1 MAVESDVS
9 AESAESGKSAESGEA
24 SDSDAHLFVDLDG
37 TLIRTDLLFESL
49 LLLVKRNPFYLAA
62 IPFWLLKGRASLK
75 HQIAR
80 RVEIDPVGLP
90 YNQAFLAWLGDQRAR
105 GRAMTL
111 ISASDQRY
119 ASAVA
124 EHVGLFD
131 AAIGSDGKTNL
142 KARNKL
148 QRIEEIAQGE
158 AFAYAGDSRADLPVW
173 AAAGQV
179 LLVNCGPSISD
190 SFENG
195 PAEVLRFGSAPTLF
209 GPLLR
214 AMRPHQWLKN
224 TLLFVP
230 LILSHQLTQVG
241 LLLAAAVGFVCF
253 CLCASSVYLLNDML
267 DLGNDR
273 AHQTKRKR
281 PFASGELSL
290 AAGFAAAPALLL
302 GAFLVSFLLP
312 ADFRLA
318 LLIYWL
324 LTCLYSFAL
333 KRIFLL
339 DVATLAV
346 LYALRVA
353 AGAAAIEVV
362 TTNFLIAFSLCLFL
376 GLAMVKRVTELA
388 NLQAA
393 SAGAVGGR
401 AYRKSHEAL
410 LSAVGVLSSTMAVV
424 VFAFYINAPATT
436 RLYDSPLLLWLICP
450 LLIVLLGRIW
460 RLARAGRLHEDP
472 VLFAV
477 EDRFS
482 QLIVLATGVLIWLAA

>member
-1 MAVESDVS
+1 MAVKPG
-9 AESAESGKSAESGEA
+9 AAT
-24 SDSDAHLFVDLDG
+24 DSDAHLFVDLDG
-37 TLIRTDLLFESL
+37 TLVRTDLLFESL
-49 LLLVKRNPFYLAA
+49 LLLVRRNPLYLTI
-62 IPFWLLKGRASLK
+62 IPFWLLKGRAWLK

-80 RVEIDPVGLP
+80 RVKIDPAGLP
-90 YNQAFLAWLGDQRAR
+90 YNEAFLVWLAGQRER

-119 ASAVA
+119 VSAVA

-148 QRIEEIAQGE
+148 RRIEEIVQGGK
-158 AFAYAGDSRADLPVW
+158 FAYAGDSRADVPVW
-173 AAAGQV
+173 AGAAEV
-179 LLVNCGPSISD
+179 LLVNCGPSVSRR
-190 SFENG
+190 FETG
-195 PAEVLRFGSAPTLF
+195 PAEVLQFGSAPTLS

-230 LILSHQLTQVG
+230 LILSHQLTRPE
-241 LLLAAAVGFVCF
+241 LLFASAIGFVSF

-267 DLGNDR
+267 DLDNDR

-281 PFASGELSL
+281 PFASGELTL

-302 GAFLVSFLLP
+302 GAFLVSLLLP
-312 ADFRLA
+312 ADFLIV

-339 DVATLAV
+339 DVATLAT
-346 LYALRVA
+346 LYALRVT
-353 AGAAAIEVV
+353 AGAEAIEVAA
-362 TTNFLIAFSLCLFL
+362 TNFLIAFSLCFFL
-376 GLAMVKRVTELA
+376 GLAMVKRVTELV
-388 NLQAA
+388 NLQAV
-393 SAGAVGGR
+393 SAGAVSGR
-401 AYRKSHEAL
+401 AYRKNHEPL
-410 LSAVGVLSSTMAVV
+410 LSVIGSLASLMAVV
-424 VFAFYINAPATT
+424 VFAFYINSPATT
-436 RLYDSPLLLWLICP
+436 RLYGSPLLLWLICP

-460 RLARAGRLHEDP
+460 WLARAGRLHEDP

>member
-1 MAVESDVS
+1 MRPYASILAKAESMAVEPG
-9 AESAESGKSAESGEA
+9 AAA
-24 SDSDAHLFVDLDG
+24 DSNAHLFVDLDG

-49 LLLVKRNPFYLAA
+49 LLLIRRNPLYLAV
-62 IPFWLLKGRASLK
+62 IPFWLLKGRAWLK

-80 RVEIDPVGLP
+80 RVEIDPAVLP
-90 YNQAFLAWLGDQRAR
+90 YNEAFLAWLGDQRAR

-119 ASAVA
+119 VSAVA

-148 QRIEEIAQGE
+148 QRIEEIVQGSE
-158 AFAYAGDSRADLPVW
+158 FAYAGDSRADVPVW
-173 AAAGQV
+173 AGAGQI
-179 LLVNCGPSISD
+179 LLVNCSPSISGR
-190 SFENG
+190 FENS
-195 PAEVLRFGSAPTLF
+195 PAEVLRFGSAPALF

-230 LILSHQLTQVG
+230 LILSHQLFRPD
-241 LLLAAAVGFVCF
+241 LLFASAIGFVSF

-267 DLGNDR
+267 DLDNDR

-281 PFASGELSL
+281 PFASGELAL
-290 AAGFAAAPALLL
+290 AAGFAAAPALLI
-302 GAFLVSFLLP
+302 GAFLVSLLLP
-312 ADFRLA
+312 ADFRLV

-346 LYALRVA
+346 LYAFRVT
-353 AGAAAIEVV
+353 AGAEAIEVAA
-362 TTNFLIAFSLCLFL
+362 TNFLIAFSLCFFL
-376 GLAMVKRVTELA
+376 GLAMVKRVTELV

-393 SAGAVGGR
+393 PAGAVSGR
-401 AYRKSHEAL
+401 AYRKNHEPL
-410 LSAVGVLSSTMAVV
+410 LSVIGSLASLMAVV

-436 RLYDSPLLLWLICP
+436 RLYGSPLLLWLICP

-460 RLARAGRLHEDP
+460 WLARAGRLHEDP

-482 QLIVLATGVLIWLAA
+482 QMIVLATGVLIWLAA

>member
-1 MAVESDVS
+1 MPTDP
-9 AESAESGKSAESGEA
+9 
-24 SDSDAHLFVDLDG
+24 DAHLFVDLDG

-49 LLLVKRNPFYLAA
+49 LLLIRRNPLYLAVV
-62 IPFWLLKGRASLK
+62 PFWLLKGRAWLK

-80 RVEIDPVGLP
+80 RVEIDPAGLP
-90 YNQAFLAWLGDQRAR
+90 YNAAFLAWLGDQRAR

-111 ISASDQRY
+111 ISASNQRY
-119 ASAVA
+119 VSAVA

-148 QRIEEIAQGE
+148 QRIEEIVQAGK
-158 AFAYAGDSRADLPVW
+158 FAYAGDSRADLPVW
-173 AAAGQV
+173 AGAGQV
-179 LLVNCGPSISD
+179 LLVNCGSSISD
-190 SFENG
+190 RFENSHV
-195 PAEVLRFGSAPTLF
+195 EVLRFGSAPALSE
-209 GPLLR
+209 PLLR

-230 LILSHQLTQVG
+230 LILSHQLTRPE
-241 LLLAAAVGFVCF
+241 LLFASVIGFVSF

-267 DLGNDR
+267 DLDNDR
-273 AHQTKRKR
+273 AHQTKCKR
-281 PFASGELSL
+281 PFASGELTL

-302 GAFLVSFLLP
+302 GAFLVSLLLP
-312 ADFRLA
+312 ADFLFV

-339 DVATLAV
+339 DVATLAG

-353 AGAAAIEVV
+353 AGAEAIAVV
-362 TTNFLIAFSLCLFL
+362 TTNFLIAFSLCFFL
-376 GLAMVKRVTELA
+376 GLAMVKRVTELV

-393 SAGAVGGR
+393 PAGAVSGR
-401 AYRKSHEAL
+401 AYRKIHEPL
-410 LSAVGVLSSTMAVV
+410 LSVIGSLASLMAVV

-436 RLYDSPLLLWLICP
+436 RLYGSPLLLWLICP
-450 LLIVLLGRIW
+450 LLIVLLVRIW

-482 QLIVLATGVLIWLAA
+482 QLIVLAAGVLIWLAA